1 MKIGFLLKWIFVLIG
16 VLVVLT
22 FVKGIAIIGVLLLL
36 VAMFFSLREY
46 INKGIDYFKSV
57 IGGIFN

>member
-1 MKIGFLLKWIFVLIG
+1 MKMGFLLKWIFVLIG

-36 VAMFFSLREY
+36 GAMFFSLREY

>member
-1 MKIGFLLKWIFVLIG
+1 MKIGFIIKWILVLIG

-22 FVKGIAIIGVLLLL
+22 FIKGVAIIGVLALL
-36 VAMFFSLREY
+36 VAMFFSLKEY

>member
-22 FVKGIAIIGVLLLL
+22 FVKGIAIIGVLTLL

-46 INKGIDYFKSV
+46 INKGIDYLKNV

>member
-1 MKIGFLLKWIFVLIG
+1 MKIGFLLKWILVLIG

-22 FVKGIAIIGVLLLL
+22 FVKGIAIIGVLALL

-46 INKGIDYFKSV
+46 INKVVDYFKSV

>member
-1 MKIGFLLKWIFVLIG
+1 MKIGFIIKWLLVLIG

-22 FVKGIAIIGVLLLL
+22 FVKGIAIVGVLALL
-36 VAMFFSLREY
+36 VAMFFSLKEY

>member
-1 MKIGFLLKWIFVLIG
+1 MKIGFIIKWILVLIG

-22 FVKGIAIIGVLLLL
+22 FVKGIAIVGVLTLL
-36 VAMFFSLREY
+36 VAMFFSLREH

>member
-1 MKIGFLLKWIFVLIG
+1 MKIRFLLKWIFVLIG
-16 VLVVLT
+16 ILVVLT

-36 VAMFFSLREY
+36 VAMFFSLREH
-46 INKGIDYFKSV
+46 INKGIDYFKRV